1 MIKDVTLGQ
10 YFPGK
15 SIIHKLDPRV
25 KVLLT
30 LVNIVFIF
38 IAGNFSSLGLMTVFT
53 LVAMLLSGV
62 PFTRY
67 IRSIRGVLFIV
78 LFTSILNLFYGGGT
92 VLVQWGFIQIT
103 TGGIRNAIFIAVR
116 IVVLILMSSILTY
129 TTSPTQLTDALER
142 LMKPLKIFR
151 IKVHEIAMMM
161 TIALRFVPTLLEET
175 DKIMSAQK
183 ARGADLESG
192 GIISR
197 VKALIPVLIPLFVSS
212 FRRAYD
218 LAMAMECRCYNGG
231 KGRTKMKIL
240 HITAKDVVTSLI
252 TVAVCAGVVLR
263 NLFVVEN
270 FLI

>member
-129 TTSPTQLTDALER
+129 TTTPTQLTDALER

-183 ARGADLESG
+183 ARGADS
-192 GIISR
+192 
-197 VKALIPVLIPLFVSS
+197 VS
-212 FRRAYD
+212 YTHLTLPTTD
-218 LAMAMECRCYNGG
+218 Q
-231 KGRTKMKIL
+231 
-240 HITAKDVVTSLI
+240 V
-252 TVAVCAGVVLR
+252 
-263 NLFVVEN
+263 
-270 FLI
+270 

>member
-1 MIKDVTLGQ
+1 MIKDITLGQ

-15 SIIHKLDPRV
+15 SIVHKLDPRV

-30 LVNIVFIF
+30 LFNIVFIF
-38 IAGNFSSLGLMTVFT
+38 IAGNFSSLGLMSVYTVA
-53 LVAMLLSGV
+53 AMLFSGV
-62 PFTRY
+62 PFNRY
-67 IRSIRGVLFIV
+67 LRSTRGVIFVI
-78 LFTSILNLFYGGGT
+78 LFTAVLNLFYGGGA
-92 VLVQWGFIQIT
+92 VLVQWGFLQIT
-103 TGGIRNAIFIAVR
+103 AGGVRNAIFIAVR
-116 IVVLILMSSILTY
+116 IIVLILMSAVLTY

-142 LMKPLKIFR
+142 LMKPLKIFH

-175 DKIMSAQK
+175 DKIISAQK

-192 GIISR
+192 GLISR
-197 VKALIPVLIPLFVSS
+197 VKALIPILIPLFVSS

-240 HITAKDVVTSLI
+240 HIAVKDIIISVI
-252 TVAVCAGVVLR
+252 TVLIGVGVILL
-263 NLFVVEN
+263 NIFVTEM
-270 FLI
+270 FL

>member
-103 TGGIRNAIFIAVR
+103 TGGIRNAILCGAYCC
-116 IVVLILMSSILTY
+116 TY
-129 TTSPTQLTDALER
+129 FNEFYFNIYHNTDSVNGCFRE

-161 TIALRFVPTLLEET
+161 TIALRFVPTCLEET

-231 KGRTKMKIL
+231 KGRTKMKVL
-240 HITAKDVVTSLI
+240 HITAKDIVTSLVTI
-252 TVAVCAGVVLR
+252 AVCTGVVLL

>member
-103 TGGIRNAIFIAVR
+103 TGGIRNAIDR
-116 IVVLILMSSILTY
+116 KSVV
-129 TTSPTQLTDALER
+129 
-142 LMKPLKIFR
+142 
-151 IKVHEIAMMM
+151 
-161 TIALRFVPTLLEET
+161 
-175 DKIMSAQK
+175 
-183 ARGADLESG
+183 
-192 GIISR
+192 
-197 VKALIPVLIPLFVSS
+197 
-212 FRRAYD
+212 
-218 LAMAMECRCYNGG
+218 
-231 KGRTKMKIL
+231 
-240 HITAKDVVTSLI
+240 
-252 TVAVCAGVVLR
+252 
-263 NLFVVEN
+263 
-270 FLI
+270 

>member
-103 TGGIRNAIFIAVR
+103 LHGI
-116 IVVLILMSSILTY
+116 L
-129 TTSPTQLTDALER
+129 
-142 LMKPLKIFR
+142 
-151 IKVHEIAMMM
+151 
-161 TIALRFVPTLLEET
+161 
-175 DKIMSAQK
+175 
-183 ARGADLESG
+183 G
-192 GIISR
+192 
-197 VKALIPVLIPLFVSS
+197 
-212 FRRAYD
+212 
-218 LAMAMECRCYNGG
+218 
-231 KGRTKMKIL
+231 
-240 HITAKDVVTSLI
+240 
-252 TVAVCAGVVLR
+252 
-263 NLFVVEN
+263 
-270 FLI
+270 

>member
-103 TGGIRNAIFIAVR
+103 TGGIRNC
-116 IVVLILMSSILTY
+116 SSY
-129 TTSPTQLTDALER
+129 C
-142 LMKPLKIFR
+142 
-151 IKVHEIAMMM
+151 
-161 TIALRFVPTLLEET
+161 
-175 DKIMSAQK
+175 
-183 ARGADLESG
+183 GAHSDEFYFNVYH
-192 GIISR
+192 ISDS
-197 VKALIPVLIPLFVSS
+197 VD
-212 FRRAYD
+212 RRAGTTD
-218 LAMAMECRCYNGG
+218 EAAEDFPHQS
-231 KGRTKMKIL
+231 T
-240 HITAKDVVTSLI
+240 
-252 TVAVCAGVVLR
+252 
-263 NLFVVEN
+263 
-270 FLI
+270 

>member
-161 TIALRFVPTLLEET
+161 TIALRFVPTLLQQRQEEQ
-175 DKIMSAQK
+175 S
-183 ARGADLESG
+183 
-192 GIISR
+192 
-197 VKALIPVLIPLFVSS
+197 
-212 FRRAYD
+212 
-218 LAMAMECRCYNGG
+218 
-231 KGRTKMKIL
+231 
-240 HITAKDVVTSLI
+240 
-252 TVAVCAGVVLR
+252 
-263 NLFVVEN
+263 
-270 FLI
+270 

>member
-78 LFTSILNLFYGGGT
+78 LFTSILNGRYPQCYLYCSSYCGAHSDEFYFN
-92 VLVQWGFIQIT
+92 V
-103 TGGIRNAIFIAVR
+103 
-116 IVVLILMSSILTY
+116 Y
-129 TTSPTQLTDALER
+129 
-142 LMKPLKIFR
+142 
-151 IKVHEIAMMM
+151 H
-161 TIALRFVPTLLEET
+161 
-175 DKIMSAQK
+175 
-183 ARGADLESG
+183 
-192 GIISR
+192 ISDS
-197 VKALIPVLIPLFVSS
+197 VD
-212 FRRAYD
+212 RRAGTTD
-218 LAMAMECRCYNGG
+218 EAAEDFPHQS
-231 KGRTKMKIL
+231 T
-240 HITAKDVVTSLI
+240 
-252 TVAVCAGVVLR
+252 
-263 NLFVVEN
+263 
-270 FLI
+270 

>member
-15 SIIHKLDPRV
+15 SIIPKLDPRV

-103 TGGIRNAIFIAVR
+103 TGCIRNAIFIAVS

-129 TTSPTQLTDALER
+129 
-142 LMKPLKIFR
+142 
-151 IKVHEIAMMM
+151 
-161 TIALRFVPTLLEET
+161 T

-231 KGRTKMKIL
+231 KGRTKMKVL
-240 HITAKDVVTSLI
+240 HITTKDVVTSLI
-252 TVAVCAGVVLR
+252 TVAVCAGVVLL

>member
-151 IKVHEIAMMM
+151 GAGGG
-161 TIALRFVPTLLEET
+161 LPY
-175 DKIMSAQK
+175 AQ
-183 ARGADLESG
+183 
-192 GIISR
+192 
-197 VKALIPVLIPLFVSS
+197 P
-212 FRRAYD
+212 
-218 LAMAMECRCYNGG
+218 
-231 KGRTKMKIL
+231 
-240 HITAKDVVTSLI
+240 
-252 TVAVCAGVVLR
+252 VCAAKKRACPFVRPCRPAPFQANSRFRAACACSAPQPPR
-263 NLFVVEN
+263 N
-270 FLI
+270 I